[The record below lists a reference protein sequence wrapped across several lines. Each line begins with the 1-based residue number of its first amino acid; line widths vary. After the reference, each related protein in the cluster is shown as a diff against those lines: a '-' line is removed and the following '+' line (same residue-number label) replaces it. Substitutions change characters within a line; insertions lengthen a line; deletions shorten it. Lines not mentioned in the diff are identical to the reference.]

1 MNEADKTKSNTNKI
15 GTNITGANTTG
26 INTGGISTTGI
37 NTTGINT
44 TGINTTG
51 TNTSDANR
59 IDTKGSHPDRKTGH
73 RRAKSSYAKDA
84 WKLFRRNKSAMIGLV
99 ILAVFLFFALFADL
113 IVPYRLAITQNP
125 ADRLLPPSTAHFFGT
140 DEFGR
145 DMFAR
150 VIHGSR
156 RSLALGVGT
165 TAVSLVIGGFIG
177 ACCGIYGSRFD
188 NIVMRICDILNCIPA
203 LLFALAVV
211 AALGSSMLNLIIAVT
226 VISVPGFIRIVRS
239 VILTIAEQEYI
250 MAARACG
257 TTRMAIIRR
266 HIIPNA
272 MGPIIVQ
279 ASMSVAAMMLTAAGL
294 SFIGM
299 GVQPPT
305 PEWGVML
312 STARE
317 YMKNAPYLLLFP
329 GISIALCALS
339 LNLVGDGLRD
349 ALDPRLRQ

>member
-1 MNEADKTKSNTNKI
+1 MKTSETKKKRMSNKKKN
-15 GTNITGANTTG
+15 AL
-26 INTGGISTTGI
+26 
-37 NTTGINT
+37 
-44 TGINTTG
+44 
-51 TNTSDANR
+51 
-59 IDTKGSHPDRKTGH
+59 DT
-73 RRAKSSYAKDA
+73 
-84 WKLFRRNKSAMIGLV
+84 WKLFRKNKAAMFGLV
-99 ILAVFLFFALFADL
+99 ILAVFVFFAVFADL
-113 IVPYRLAITQNP
+113 IVPYKDAVTQN
-125 ADRLLPPSTAHFFGT
+125 AAERLVGPCAAHIFGT

-150 VIHGSR
+150 IVHGSR
-156 RSLALGVGT
+156 RSLSLGVGT
-165 TAVSLVIGGFIG
+165 TAISLLIGGFIG

-188 NIVMRICDILNCIPA
+188 SVVMRICDILNCVPG

-211 AALGSSMLNLIIAVT
+211 AALGSSMTNLLIAVT
-226 VISVPGFIRIVRS
+226 VISIPGFIRIVRS
-239 VILTIAEQEYI
+239 VILSISEQEYI
-250 MAARACG
+250 MAARACDSSN
-257 TTRMAIIRR
+257 MAIIRK

-279 ASMSVAAMMLTAAGL
+279 ASMSVASMMLTAAGL

-317 YMKNAPYLLLFP
+317 YMKTAPYLLMFP
-329 GISIALCALS
+329 GIAIALSALA

-349 ALDPRLRQ
+349 ALDPRLKQ